1 MGVVVPRNAT
11 ATPAR
16 VNAVASVP
24 RPFVIAGAQWS
35 VWDGQREIPLSLDG
49 VWDGAS
55 IVALTFDEVI
65 A

>member
-1 MGVVVPRNAT
+1 MVL
-11 ATPAR
+11 
-16 VNAVASVP
+16 AVASIP
-24 RPFVIAGAQWS
+24 KPFVIAGVEWS

>member
-1 MGVVVPRNAT
+1 VVVPRNAT

-35 VWDGQREIPLSLDG
+35 VWDGLHEIQLSLDG
-49 VWDGAS
+49 EWNGTS
-55 IVALTFDEVI
+55 IDALTFSEVI